1 MWYVKQGNMSLLLSF
16 WKKNNKVT
24 SEISKRR
31 SDITEYHPDPSE
43 GEFLSSNFKSMKN
56 RRN

>member
-1 MWYVKQGNMSLLLSF
+1 MWYVKQGNVTAFVFLEKTT
-16 WKKNNKVT
+16 KKS

-31 SDITEYHPDPSE
+31 SDKTEYHPDSSE